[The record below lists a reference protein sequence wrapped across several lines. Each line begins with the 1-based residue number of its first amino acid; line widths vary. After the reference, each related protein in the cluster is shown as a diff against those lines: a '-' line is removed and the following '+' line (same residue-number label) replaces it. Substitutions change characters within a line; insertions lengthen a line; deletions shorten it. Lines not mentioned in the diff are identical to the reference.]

1 MLTLFAIRQF
11 GRALRYAFKDPVFR
25 FLAVVVAAVLVAG
38 MTLFHLIE
46 GWRWLD
52 SLYFSVMTLATV
64 GFGDF
69 VPKTDLGKI
78 LTMLYVFFGIG
89 MLVAI
94 FTRLSDA
101 LLAAQRE
108 VLEKRKQK

>member
-1 MLTLFAIRQF
+1 
-11 GRALRYAFKDPVFR
+11 
-25 FLAVVVAAVLVAG
+25 
-38 MTLFHLIE
+38 
-46 GWRWLD
+46 
-52 SLYFSVMTLATV
+52 MTLATV

-78 LTMLYVFFGIG
+78 LTMLYVLFGIG
-89 MLVAI
+89 LLVAI

-108 VLEKRKQK
+108 ELGKRKLRRANERTIKDDTDV